1 MHLTI
6 PDLEP
11 EIHFKTSRSGGKGG
25 QHVNKVSTKVELNF
39 CISESQLLTAEQKE
53 RLLEK
58 LSGRLT
64 KDGMLQ
70 IVSQTERSQPG
81 NKRIALQ
88 KLYALLTEML
98 VVQKKRKA
106 TKIPKS
112 VKEKRLIMKKRQAEI
127 KRLRRNFED

>member
-39 CISESQLLTAEQKE
+39 CISESQLLTSEQKE

-98 VVQKKRKA
+98 VVQKKRMA
-106 TKIPKS
+106 TKVPKS
-112 VKEKRLIMKKRQAEI
+112 VKEKRLVMKKRQAEI

>member
-39 CISESQLLTAEQKE
+39 CISKSQLLTSEQKE

-64 KDGMLQ
+64 KEGMLQ

-98 VVQKKRKA
+98 IVQKKRKA
-106 TKIPKS
+106 TKVPKS
-112 VKEKRLIMKKRQAEI
+112 VKEKRLVMKKRQAEI
-127 KRLRRNFED
+127 KRLRRNIDD